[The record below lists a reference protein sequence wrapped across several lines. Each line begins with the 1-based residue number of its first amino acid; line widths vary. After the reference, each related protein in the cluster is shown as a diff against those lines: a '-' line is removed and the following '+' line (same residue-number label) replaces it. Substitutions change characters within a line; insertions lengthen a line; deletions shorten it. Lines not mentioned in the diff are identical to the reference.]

1 MRNQEPEYD
10 NYVPSEL
17 LDDVKSVI
25 PKRSHVT
32 DNEILAV
39 RYLQD
44 TPMIGQHITV
54 RQYIQEFAKSI
65 GLQENSILVP
75 GYPFTRFSPLD
86 EDVTITLAG
95 LKLVDTSRTSWDQ
108 IFEFRQDNEAKKK
121 LRNLRLFL
129 HTNYAGKE
137 NAFIEDDLHKRL
149 EDYQKACNK
158 WSFET
163 TTSLL
168 STVMDSKNLQTTV
181 GVSAVASLL
190 GEQILVTGALLTG
203 LSIEIGKIAIQ
214 IASKKHC
221 FNMIRD
227 NHELAYIIEAEKRLA

>member
-1 MRNQEPEYD
+1 MQ
-10 NYVPSEL
+10 
-17 LDDVKSVI
+17 
-25 PKRSHVT
+25 
-32 DNEILAV
+32 A
-39 RYLQD
+39 
-44 TPMIGQHITV
+44 
-54 RQYIQEFAKSI
+54 
-65 GLQENSILVP
+65 
-75 GYPFTRFSPLD
+75 
-86 EDVTITLAG
+86 
-95 LKLVDTSRTSWDQ
+95 RTSWDQ